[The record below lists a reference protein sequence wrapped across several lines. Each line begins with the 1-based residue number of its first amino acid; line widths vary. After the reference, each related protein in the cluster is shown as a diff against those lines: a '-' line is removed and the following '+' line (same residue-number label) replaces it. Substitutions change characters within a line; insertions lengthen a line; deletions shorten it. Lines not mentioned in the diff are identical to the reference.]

1 MPWIVKGSRAQRTE
15 DGSHASDNVHLA
27 GIESATTDHVVQL
40 FCMKMTFPKENDFDW
55 MPGLFTRFYFSCTCT
70 TMVLSFI
77 LNCMTV
83 VSGNR
88 NDTSH
93 RRYWYPVD
101 IPVPVL

>member
-55 MPGLFTRFYFSCTCT
+55 MPGLFTITS
-70 TMVLSFI
+70 LQI
-77 LNCMTV
+77 LLFMYVHYHGTV
-83 VSGNR
+83 IY
-88 NDTSH
+88 T
-93 RRYWYPVD
+93 
-101 IPVPVL
+101 